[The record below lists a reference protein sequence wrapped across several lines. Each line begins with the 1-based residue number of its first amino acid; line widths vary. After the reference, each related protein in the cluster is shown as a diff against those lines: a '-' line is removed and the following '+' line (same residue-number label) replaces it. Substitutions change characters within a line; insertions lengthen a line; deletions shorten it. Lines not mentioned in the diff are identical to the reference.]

1 MSGYKFPDEQEADD
15 KNIVAA
21 GDDNGEERNEVKVEV
36 SADGDDVE
44 IEIVDDT
51 PPQDRGRKPL
61 EREVNDPTE
70 EEIDGYSEGVKKRIK
85 ELTHA
90 RHDERRAKEAL
101 LREKQELERIAQL
114 MVEENKKLKQYV
126 QTGTEQYV
134 ASQVQVAE
142 NEVDKAKAALKAA
155 TESFDTEAII
165 AAQEAL
171 MEAKFKVQSA
181 KSFKPAPLQEETVE
195 VKTPQNS
202 DPAPELDQ
210 KTLNK
215 TLEPVLKNA
224 SLAVSGVY
232 TAADDGVINPQNVKI
247 QPGAIIPVARNGGPQ
262 GPSLTPLP
270 KSADFNV
277 AQLVINDMRMNIKK
291 MLLDDTLPPDNMSA
305 RSATEVVQRRNEL
318 AQNLGAAFGRLIT
331 EAMVPIVSRILFIMD
346 QNGDIDL
353 PLKINGEEVKIVPI
367 SPLAQAQNMEE
378 LNDVMQFVQIVA
390 GMGPEA
396 MMTIKKD
403 EIIDFVAERLGVPG
417 KLLTTPEEREQIAQQ
432 YGQMQAMAQQQQAQ
446 AAAPQ
451 GAGNQ
456 EALMR
461 SLQ

>member
-15 KNIVAA
+15 KKIVAA
-21 GDDNGEERNEVKVEV
+21 ADDNGEESNEVKVEV

-61 EREVNDPTE
+61 EREVNDPTD

-210 KTLNK
+210 KTLNWQA
-215 TLEPVLKNA
+215 KNQWFGA
-224 SLAVSGVY
+224 PGYEELTSFALGLHQKLVTSGVDPRSDEY
-232 TAADDGVINPQNVKI
+232 FERIDSRIKDKFPEVFGEPKSQPKSGDGSRKPTTVVAPASRSTGAKKI
-247 QPGAIIPVARNGGPQ
+247 Q
-262 GPSLTPLP
+262 LTP
-270 KSADFNV
+270 
-277 AQLVINDMRMNIKK
+277 
-291 MLLDDTLPPDNMSA
+291 T
-305 RSATEVVQRRNEL
+305 
-318 AQNLGAAFGRLIT
+318 
-331 EAMVPIVSRILFIMD
+331 
-346 QNGDIDL
+346 
-353 PLKINGEEVKIVPI
+353 
-367 SPLAQAQNMEE
+367 
-378 LNDVMQFVQIVA
+378 
-390 GMGPEA
+390 
-396 MMTIKKD
+396 
-403 EIIDFVAERLGVPG
+403 
-417 KLLTTPEEREQIAQQ
+417 QIALAKKFGLTPQQ
-432 YGQMQAMAQQQQAQ
+432 YAAQVAKLEKSN
-446 AAAPQ
+446 
-451 GAGNQ
+451 G
-456 EALMR
+456 
-461 SLQ
+461 